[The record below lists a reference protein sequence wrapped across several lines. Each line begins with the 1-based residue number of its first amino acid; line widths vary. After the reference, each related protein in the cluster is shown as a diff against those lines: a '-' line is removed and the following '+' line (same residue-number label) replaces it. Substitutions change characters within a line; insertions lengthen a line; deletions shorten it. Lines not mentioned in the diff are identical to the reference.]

1 MPGKTSGIVGL
12 ITDFGDSPYTG
23 IIRAV
28 ARCLGAEPVDLDHS
42 IPNFSITEGAYVTL
56 STYKWLPKGSSLSVV
71 VDPGVGGP
79 RRPVLVETRNYYFA
93 GPDNGVLYPAAV
105 EDGVSRVY
113 VLDPDRVAGIVRER
127 ARCPGF
133 LEGWRVSHTF
143 HGRDLFTPAAALVA
157 TGEEPSRL
165 GVEVDPDS
173 LVALNVVWEKE
184 SEDRVTVKVV
194 YIDKFGNV
202 ALSTRRALPEGAEVE
217 IVTGRGYSWR
227 AMAGR
232 TFSDVDE
239 GKLVLYENSFGFLEI
254 AVNKGSAAELLKVKP
269 GDTLILR
276 VRRPVRR
283 GHHHL

>member
-1 MPGKTSGIVGL
+1 MDAQPSELVGL

-42 IPNFSITEGAYVTL
+42 VPNFSIAEGAYVTL
-56 STYKWLPKGSSLSVV
+56 STYKWLPEGSSISVV

-79 RRPVLVETRNYYFA
+79 RRPVLIETRHYYFV
-93 GPDNGVLYPAAV
+93 GPDNGVLYPAAA

-113 VLDPDRVAGIVRER
+113 VLDAERVAGLVRER

-157 TGEEPSRL
+157 TGVEPSSL
-165 GVEVDPDS
+165 GSEADPDS
-173 LVALNVVWEKE
+173 LVKLDVVWEKE

-202 ALSTRRALPEGAEVE
+202 ALSTRRPIPEGAEVE

-227 AMAGR
+227 ALAGR
-232 TFSDVDE
+232 TFSDVEE
-239 GKLVLYENSFGFLEI
+239 GKLVIYENSFGFIEI
-254 AVNKGSAAELLKVKP
+254 AVNKGSAADLLKVKP

-276 VRRPVRR
+276 VRRPVQR
-283 GHHHL
+283 GHHRL